1 MTRSDKDDL
10 PPCLIY
16 IDKKG
21 TWYHEGVEMI
31 RREFIHLFYENME
44 RDSKGRYVIK
54 WGDQTCYV
62 DVEDTAF
69 VVRRVIY
76 EHDDQ
81 NKNARFALVLSDD
94 TEEAL
99 LPDSLF
105 VGKDNVLYCRVK
117 NHSFPA
123 RFNRA
128 AYYQLAQYVEED
140 NNTYYLLLNGKKY
153 DITQRQF
160 QNV

>member
-1 MTRSDKDDL
+1 MAISDKNDL
-10 PPCLIY
+10 PPCFIH
-16 IDKKG
+16 IDKEG

-31 RREFIHLFYENME
+31 RREFIRLFYENME
-44 RDSKGRYVIK
+44 LDSEGRYVIK
-54 WGDQTCYV
+54 WGDQACYV
-62 DVEDTAF
+62 DVKDTAF

-81 NKNARFALVLSDD
+81 HKNARFTLVLSDD

-105 VGKDNVLYCRVK
+105 VGEDNVLYCRVK
-117 NHSFPA
+117 NRGFPA

-128 AYYQLAQYVEED
+128 SYYQLAQYVKED
-140 NNTYYLLLNGKKY
+140 NNTYYLPLNGKKY
-153 DITQRQF
+153 DLKPG
-160 QNV
+160 